1 MNSSILVAFVCL
13 FNTYSVPGYAVMR
26 IGRLAGIIGLNLCL
40 SPSPRVGRVIKSIHP
55 CKLVGECFVV
65 VYIYIGRTLL

>member
-1 MNSSILVAFVCL
+1 MNSSILVAFLCL
-13 FNTYSVPGYAVMR
+13 FNTYSVFGYAVMR

-65 VYIYIGRTLL
+65 VYIGHTLL

>member
-26 IGRLAGIIGLNLCL
+26 IGWLAGIIGLNLNL
-40 SPSPRVGRVIKSIHP
+40 GPTPRVGRMSKSIHP

-65 VYIYIGRTLL
+65 VYIGRTLL